1 MLEQGKCVFLWRK
14 LFDDID
20 KGDYKYRKIL
30 EETKDMNKLVQLL
43 NNANIYFDLH
53 LDNYFSRDKFDLIYL
68 KDKEKKKKD
77 NFNNKSDLLN
87 FDITN

>member
-1 MLEQGKCVFLWRK
+1 MRSQNLNYQNQIYEQYLKEQ
-14 LFDDID
+14 
-20 KGDYKYRKIL
+20 